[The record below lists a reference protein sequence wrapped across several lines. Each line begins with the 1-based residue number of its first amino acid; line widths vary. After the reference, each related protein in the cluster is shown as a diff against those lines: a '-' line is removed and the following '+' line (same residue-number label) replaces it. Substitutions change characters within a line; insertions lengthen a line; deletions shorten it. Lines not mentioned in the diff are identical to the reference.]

1 MVTYIAVRS
10 QLQTYTTL
18 SAKEPAGP
26 HKQGSQ
32 FYLKSVLEIV
42 IHFAQDSD
50 LPFGKEFSPGDQVKQ
65 SQIHIPTAQPQA
77 FRQGFQNKV

>member
-1 MVTYIAVRS
+1 MYSSGTQYSLVLMVTYIAVRS

-18 SAKEPAGP
+18 SAKEPEGP

-42 IHFAQDSD
+42 IHFA
-50 LPFGKEFSPGDQVKQ
+50 
-65 SQIHIPTAQPQA
+65 
-77 FRQGFQNKV
+77 